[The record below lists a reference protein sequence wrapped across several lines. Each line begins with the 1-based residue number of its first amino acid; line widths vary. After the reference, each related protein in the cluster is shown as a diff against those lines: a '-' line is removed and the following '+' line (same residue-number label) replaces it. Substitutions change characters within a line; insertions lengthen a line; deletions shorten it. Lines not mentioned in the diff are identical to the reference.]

1 MGAKFESVAKM
12 GAIVVS
18 VEGGVEFCT
27 RGVEFVMKSVSPPQP
42 PHPAL
47 GLHPSAYHQNLP

>member
-1 MGAKFESVAKM
+1 MRKIRCLGAEFESVAKM

-27 RGVEFVMKSVSPPQP
+27 RGVEFVMKSVV
-42 PHPAL
+42 
-47 GLHPSAYHQNLP
+47 SASKSCKSLESVV